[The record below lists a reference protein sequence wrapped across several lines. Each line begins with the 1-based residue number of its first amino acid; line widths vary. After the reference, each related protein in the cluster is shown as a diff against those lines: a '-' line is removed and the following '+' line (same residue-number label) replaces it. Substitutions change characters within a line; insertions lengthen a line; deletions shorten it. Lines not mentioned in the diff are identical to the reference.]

1 MSSWNAEPARHSK
14 IIEQHYLHVEL
25 NVVLECRASST
36 FENKHTTLFANAE
49 LNVELEC
56 RANLTFK
63 KNCTTLYPNV
73 ELNVELECR
82 ASSTFENKHT
92 TLYVNA
98 ELNVE
103 LECRASSTF
112 KNKHTTLYANAELN
126 VELECRA
133 SSTFGNLNVELMS
146 NVERRA
152 NFTHLRYTFW
162 STSARPTR
170 NEIMCCVVTSATMKS
185 KRSMALRY
193 WPAFS
198 SLSSCRQSSALTTTG
213 NDCLKVVSSSALLH
227 QGVSHRYC
235 YACFLSFEYELV
247 EHL

>member
-1 MSSWNAEPARHSK
+1 MS
-14 IIEQHYLHVEL
+14 Y
-25 NVVLECRASST
+25 T

-56 RANLTFK
+56 RASSTFENK
-63 KNCTTLYPNV
+63 HTTLYANA

-133 SSTFGNLNVELMS
+133 SSTFGNLNSKERQICVEIDHSIFFRASVIIYDDMGYFDMIQR
-146 NVERRA
+146 VEKRFGYQDLPDTA
-152 NFTHLRYTFW
+152 TIAFNN
-162 STSARPTR
+162 ARQDVEEDIDDWADR
-170 NEIMCCVVTSATMKS
+170 IMT
-185 KRSMALRY
+185 
-193 WPAFS
+193 
-198 SLSSCRQSSALTTTG
+198 LTT
-213 NDCLKVVSSSALLH
+213 NAFRDLP
-227 QGVSHRYC
+227 
-235 YACFLSFEYELV
+235 
-247 EHL
+247 